1 MGCLNEWLQGFQVN
15 KVANP
20 FGFSFS
26 HVLSSILTS
35 LEYHS
40 EESSFLFCKG
50 VFSSELGL
58 ALSCGELQG
67 EKNEIGQK
75 R

>member
-1 MGCLNEWLQGFQVN
+1 MN